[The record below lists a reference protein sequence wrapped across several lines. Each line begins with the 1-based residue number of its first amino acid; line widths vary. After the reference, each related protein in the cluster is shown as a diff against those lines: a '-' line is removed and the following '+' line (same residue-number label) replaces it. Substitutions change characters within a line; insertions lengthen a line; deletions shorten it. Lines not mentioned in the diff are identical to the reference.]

1 MARRWNVDRRT
12 ATTRNGNRSRRSSR
26 NLHGRPAR
34 PIHSVRTDGGSDSA
48 CGRGGSAYNRI
59 VTKKSAVEQNAGPA
73 EALSKSARTRSR
85 ILNAAAHVL
94 SVKGYAGTRLSD
106 VAEYA
111 ELQAPA
117 IYYYFPSREDLI
129 EEVMYAGIA
138 DMRRHLQAAL
148 DALPPETSPIDK
160 ILAAVEAHLRHELE
174 LSDYASASIRNAGQM
189 PERLRARQLK
199 EEVAYGRIWRRLFDE
214 ARADGQLRDDLDAR
228 LAQLLVIGALNWCAE
243 WFDPRRSSVDTVVS
257 NAQVL
262 VRNGLSAP
270 RPIRHTRNAPAGR

>member
-1 MARRWNVDRRT
+1 LA
-12 ATTRNGNRSRRSSR
+12 SRF
-26 NLHGRPAR
+26 
-34 PIHSVRTDGGSDSA
+34 
-48 CGRGGSAYNRI
+48 AYNRI
-59 VTKKSAVEQNAGPA
+59 VAKKSAVRQDAA
-73 EALSKSARTRSR
+73 SADALSKSARTRRR
-85 ILNAAAHVL
+85 ILDAAAHVL
-94 SVKGYAGTRLSD
+94 SLKGYAGTRLSD

-129 EEVMYAGIA
+129 DEVMYAGIA
-138 DMRRHLQAAL
+138 DMRGHLQAAL
-148 DALPPETSPIDK
+148 DALPPQTSPIEK

-174 LSDYASASIRNAGQM
+174 LSDYASASIRNAGQI
-189 PERLRARQLK
+189 PEHLRARQLK
-199 EEVAYGRIWRRLFDE
+199 EEAAYGRIWRRLFDE

-262 VRNGLSAP
+262 VRNGLSA
-270 RPIRHTRNAPAGR
+270 APPASGPTKRARKTATGR